1 MDKAEK
7 MISTAL
13 SADPNNSTFLDT
25 YAWVLFKS
33 KNYSLAKFY
42 MRSAIENVKNP
53 SGVLYEH
60 YGDILFMNGEKEE
73 AVKMWQKALEFRD
86 EECGDLKYKIE
97 NGLSV
102 DHEK

>member
-1 MDKAEK
+1 M
-7 MISTAL
+7 
-13 SADPNNSTFLDT
+13 
-25 YAWVLFKS
+25 
-33 KNYSLAKFY
+33 
-42 MRSAIENVKNP
+42 KNP